1 MSCRQS
7 HPFVIAASL
16 TATCALTL
24 GLLLPTPAAAQSG
37 SKALSSAKSWTQART
52 PDGQPDL
59 QGIWT
64 NSTLTQLERPEA
76 FASKPVITEA
86 EAEAYERNTLT
97 TRNRDRRDGGADA
110 DVTRAYNELFFDQGD
125 KLARIDNTIRTSMI
139 VDPSDGRIPPL
150 TPEAKKKQDAIRA
163 EASLHPADTPRDRSL
178 SERCIFWATAGP
190 PMLPG
195 PYNNNYQIVQTP
207 GYVMILSEM
216 IHETRVIPLD
226 GRPHLPSST
235 RFWIGDSRGHWDG
248 DTLVVDTTNFNGKA
262 RFRGSDENL
271 HVIERFRRTGPDT
284 IIYKFTIEDPTA
296 FTKPWTAELP
306 LLAIAG
312 PIYEYAC
319 HEGNYAMADMLAGAR
334 ADEKNAK

>member
-1 MSCRQS
+1 MSRRRS
-7 HPFVIAASL
+7 PLFVIATGL
-16 TATCALTL
+16 TVTCALTL
-24 GLLLPTPAAAQSG
+24 WLLLPTPAAAQSG
-37 SKALSSAKSWTQART
+37 SSGAPSAKPWSPPRT
-52 PDGQPDL
+52 LDGQPDI

-76 FASKPVITEA
+76 FASKPVISQT

-110 DVTRAYNELFFDQGD
+110 DVNRAYNELFFDQGD
-125 KLARIDNTIRTSMI
+125 KLARVDNTIRTSMI
-139 VDPSDGRIPPL
+139 VDPPDGKIPAL
-150 TPEAKKKQDAIRA
+150 TPQAKQKQDAIRA
-163 EASLHPADTPRDRSL
+163 EALLHPADTPRDRSL

-195 PYNNNYQIVQTP
+195 PYNNNYQIVQAP
-207 GYVMILSEM
+207 GYVMIQSEM

-226 GRPHLPSST
+226 GRPHLPAST
-235 RFWIGDSRGHWDG
+235 RLWLGDSRGHWDG
-248 DTLVVDTTNFNGKA
+248 NTLVVDTTNFNGKA

-271 HVIERFRRTGPDT
+271 HVIERFTRTGPNA
-284 IIYKFTIEDPTA
+284 IMYKFTIEDPTA

-306 LLAIAG
+306 LLAASG

-319 HEGNYAMADMLAGAR
+319 HEGNYAMVDMLAGAR
-334 ADEKNAK
+334 ADEKNGK